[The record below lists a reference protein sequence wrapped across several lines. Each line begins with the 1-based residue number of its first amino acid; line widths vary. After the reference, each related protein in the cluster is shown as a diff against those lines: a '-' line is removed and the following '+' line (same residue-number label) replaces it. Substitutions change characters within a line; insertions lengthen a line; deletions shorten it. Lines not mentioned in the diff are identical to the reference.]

1 LTLSNGTYYFKEK
14 KFVPLWNPYDYSTT
28 KVNIKFDE
36 SMLESCDTL
45 PTKVYAYLG
54 NILKKPE
61 LKFIFEWLGFCMVKG
76 YPLQKLLI
84 LHGSGGNGKSTLINF
99 ISGVIGAEN
108 TSNLSLD
115 TLQNDRFGKAHLKGK
130 MLNACADISDT
141 FFESMA
147 TIKEITG
154 DDKSYAEFKGQNG
167 FSFLNFAK
175 LIFSANS
182 LPSFKDTSE
191 GLVRRLILLPMKMK
205 PEPIDVNLNDILGD
219 SQELTRTLLHAIES
233 FERVLENGKFTI
245 SEEMNQ
251 ALTQWLDRIDNV
263 SCFISD
269 ECILKPGLRVKKSTL
284 YAEYRYYCA
293 DNHFKDLGR
302 NKFYALVSGR
312 YNLG

>member
-1 LTLSNGTYYFKEK
+1 
-14 KFVPLWNPYDYSTT
+14 TT
-28 KVNIKFDE
+28 KVNINYDE
-36 SMLESCDTL
+36 NMMEIGDTL
-45 PTKVYAYLG
+45 PIKAYAFLG
-54 NILKKPE
+54 NILKSPE

-84 LHGSGGNGKSTLINF
+84 LQGSGGNGKSTLINF
-99 ISGVIGAEN
+99 ISSIIGAEN

-175 LIFSANS
+175 LIFSANT

-191 GLVRRLILLPMKMK
+191 GLTRRLILLPMNMK
-205 PEPIDVNLNDILGD
+205 PEPIDVKLNDILGD
-219 SQELTRTLLHAIES
+219 SKELTRILLHSIES
-233 FERVLENGKFTI
+233 FERALQNGRFSI
-245 SEEMNQ
+245 SEEMEQ
-251 ALTQWLDRIDNV
+251 ALSQWLEKIDNLA
-263 SCFISD
+263 CFVSD
-269 ECILKPGLRVKKSTL
+269 ECILKPGVKVKKTTL
-284 YAEYRYYCA
+284 FKEYRYYCA
-293 DNHFKDLGR
+293 DNNYKDVGR
-302 NKFYALVSGR
+302 NKFYERISAR
-312 YNLG
+312 YNLGESKSTGDMYFTGIGLKTDI

>member
-1 LTLSNGTYYFKEK
+1 
-14 KFVPLWNPYDYSTT
+14 
-28 KVNIKFDE
+28 
-36 SMLESCDTL
+36 MLESGDTL

-191 GLVRRLILLPMKMK
+191 GLVRRLILLPMNMK

-219 SQELTRTLLHAIES
+219 SKELTRTLLHAIES

-263 SCFISD
+263 C
-269 ECILKPGLRVKKSTL
+269 
-284 YAEYRYYCA
+284 
-293 DNHFKDLGR
+293 
-302 NKFYALVSGR
+302 
-312 YNLG
+312 